1 MSLSMNDAAL
11 QRLRESRLLDDEQW
25 RELMRDDRHPTVE
38 DALAWLKEQ
47 NLLTDWQLAE
57 LLRCRRNFF
66 LGKYRLL
73 RLLGQGGMGEVY
85 LAEHVTMHRR
95 AAVKLISPR
104 IRRNPQA
111 VEQFLTEA
119 RSIAALDHPNIVHA
133 YNVDTFG
140 DQYYLV
146 MEYVEGESL
155 QELVDAHGP
164 LPIPEAADVIRQC
177 ADGLSH
183 VHDHGVLHCDIK
195 PANLLINGQ
204 GVVKIMDLGMA
215 RLIQGERTAG
225 SQPQDGLLGS
235 VDFMA
240 PETAMQS
247 DSLDCRADIYS
258 LGCTFFFALTGRA
271 PFAEGTVAERILK
284 HQMTPPPPL
293 ESLRPDVP
301 EELARLCAWM
311 LAKSPEDRPAH
322 ARLVVETI
330 RQWEEGRSQHLVRA
344 RPLEEIGA
352 GGEPAG
358 EPKSPGVE
366 LSHQG
371 STEAAA
377 PGPADIRPTP
387 FATQPERKQAMSA
400 KPLQPSVTSSGSKVV
415 AEADAAAVRRPK
427 RKPPAALIA
436 GAVVV
441 SVAAVVFL
449 LLGTRRTGTV
459 PADSPP
465 AKSVAPPGSSPDSE
479 QTDEF
484 ERGIEEFMRREKAKA
499 AAEASPAE
507 PGG

>member
-1 MSLSMNDAAL
+1 MSLSMNDAAF

-25 RELMRDDRHPTVE
+25 RELMRDDRGPAVE
-38 DALAWLKEQ
+38 DALAWLKER

-57 LLRCRRNFF
+57 LLRGRRNFF

-95 AAVKLISPR
+95 AAIKLISPR

-183 VHDHGVLHCDIK
+183 VHDQGVLHCDIK

-215 RLIQGERTAG
+215 RLIQGERAAG
-225 SQPQDGLLGS
+225 SQPQDGLVGS

-240 PETAMQS
+240 PEMAMQS
-247 DSLDCRADIYS
+247 GSLDCRADIYS

-293 ESLRPDVP
+293 ASLRPDVP

-311 LAKSPEDRPAH
+311 LAKSPEERPVH
-322 ARLVVETI
+322 ARSVVEAI

-344 RPLEEIGA
+344 KPLEEIGA
-352 GGEPAG
+352 APEPEGEPA
-358 EPKSPGVE
+358 SQGVAV
-366 LSHQG
+366 SAQIPA
-371 STEAAA
+371 EAAV
-377 PGPADIRPTP
+377 PGPADIRPAP
-387 FATQPERKQAMSA
+387 FATRPDRRPA
-400 KPLQPSVTSSGSKVV
+400 KPQQSAVEASGPKAV
-415 AEADAAAVRRPK
+415 AGADAAAVRRVQ
-427 RKPPAALIA
+427 RRLPAALIA
-436 GAVVV
+436 GAVVL

-449 LLGTRRTGTV
+449 LLGTRRAGTA
-459 PADSPP
+459 PANAPP
-465 AKSVAPPGSSPDSE
+465 AKSVAPTGSSPDSE